1 MSDTEAIRRLW
12 AAVDAITRPTRRKLT
27 RSTDAEWLTEVTDA
41 RDWERRAGGA
51 TVCDVAIYRAT
62 IERMHAAQLAYGE
75 IPSLWDQ
82 ATWALTT
89 GSEQNAGG
97 NSPLRERSPA
107 DLNLMETMAD
117 IRDAVRLQLEGR
129 NVRPEGDPPAQMRR
143 LASTLIRLGNTEH
156 IEWWTF
162 RFAQWTRILQT
173 YLQAIERA
181 PRPVRLRNAP
191 CPLCG
196 TRQVVVVE
204 DGERKVYPP
213 LLIDFEDKWIRAAQ
227 CTACGHAW
235 FRGNDLGELAQ
246 QLDGHAATA

>member
-1 MSDTEAIRRLW
+1 MSTETEALW
-12 AAVDAITRPTRRKLT
+12 SAVDAITKPTKRKLD
-27 RSTDAEWLTEVTDA
+27 RSPEAEWLEGVENEHP
-41 RDWERRAGGA
+41 WQRRSGA
-51 TVCDVAIYRAT
+51 FDVCDIAVYRAT
-62 IERMHAAQLAYGE
+62 VERMHAAMLAYGE

-117 IRDAVRLQLEGR
+117 IREAVKLQLEGR
-129 NVRPEGDPPAQMRR
+129 NVRPEGDAPAQMRR
-143 LASTLIRLGNTEH
+143 LASTLIRIGNPEH
-156 IEWWTF
+156 IAWWTF
-162 RFAQWTRILQT
+162 RFEQWARVLAT
-173 YLQAIERA
+173 YLQAVDRA

-191 CPLCG
+191 CPLCR

-213 LLIDFEDKWIRAAQ
+213 ILIDFENGWIRAAR
-227 CTACGHAW
+227 CTACGQAW
-235 FRGNDLGELAQ
+235 FRGNDLGQLADM
-246 QLDGHAATA
+246 LEAGHAEAV